1 MQKMLARYTSIW
13 LFLKSQCGRMSTSRL
28 QTLLFTLQ
36 SLERRFGN
44 CHFFLRVLFYFLG
57 AVVMNKEIMSRVVKR
72 RLADPKVVQ
81 YVWAAIEV
89 IRNQKQIA
97 NMDRIS
103 K

>member
-1 MQKMLARYTSIW
+1 
-13 LFLKSQCGRMSTSRL
+13 
-28 QTLLFTLQ
+28 
-36 SLERRFGN
+36 
-44 CHFFLRVLFYFLG
+44 
-57 AVVMNKEIMSRVVKR
+57 MNKEVMSRAVRKR
-72 RLADPKVVQ
+72 QADPKVVQ

>member
-1 MQKMLARYTSIW
+1 MVH
-13 LFLKSQCGRMSTSRL
+13 
-28 QTLLFTLQ
+28 LLFRCPPPTV
-36 SLERRFGN
+36 E
-44 CHFFLRVLFYFLG
+44 
-57 AVVMNKEIMSRVVKR
+57 MNKEIMSRVVKK

-89 IRNQKQIA
+89 VRNQKQIA

>member
-1 MQKMLARYTSIW
+1 MFVATVAIAVRQH
-13 LFLKSQCGRMSTSRL
+13 
-28 QTLLFTLQ
+28 
-36 SLERRFGN
+36 RFSGCTREN
-44 CHFFLRVLFYFLG
+44 LG
-57 AVVMNKEIMSRVVKR
+57 LVCFPAVVMNKEIMSRVVKKR
-72 RLADPKVVQ
+72 QADPKVVQ

>member
-1 MQKMLARYTSIW
+1 MYFWSPFIHRTKPQASDDLKKKK
-13 LFLKSQCGRMSTSRL
+13 FLPT
-28 QTLLFTLQ
+28 
-36 SLERRFGN
+36 
-44 CHFFLRVLFYFLG
+44 
-57 AVVMNKEIMSRVVKR
+57 VVMNKEIMSRVVKKR
-72 RLADPKVVQ
+72 QADPKVVQ

>member
-1 MQKMLARYTSIW
+1 MPFVSIFAVRMNYTSSYFSSTEQKRYLLI
-13 LFLKSQCGRMSTSRL
+13 LMTTFLC
-28 QTLLFTLQ
+28 FP
-36 SLERRFGN
+36 
-44 CHFFLRVLFYFLG
+44 
-57 AVVMNKEIMSRVVKR
+57 AVKMNKEIMSRVVKK

-89 IRNQKQIA
+89 VRNQKQIA